1 MNLCPQ
7 IRCLCSKICPDTRS
21 VFIFVSMDQI
31 KQILFQKFPILM
43 SKLGLLNGYKYCI
56 HAHGWIYRF
65 GELKLSFRSPM
76 FTKWGLRSGNSG
88 QIGSADV

>member
-1 MNLCPQ
+1 
-7 IRCLCSKICPDTRS
+7 
-21 VFIFVSMDQI
+21 
-31 KQILFQKFPILM
+31 M

-76 FTKWGLRSGNSG
+76 FTKWCLRSGNSG